1 MDFVHLIALF
11 PISLTQRVRTMG
23 LKYHTVNILLL
34 TCARPYAKH
43 PTRMVAFV
51 PPDSPMLFRA
61 HLRFIDE
68 EIGT

>member
-23 LKYHTVNILLL
+23 LKYHMVNILLL

-43 PTRMVAFV
+43 PTRMISFV
-51 PPDSPMLFRA
+51 PPNSPVLFSA
-61 HLRFIDE
+61 HLHCIDE
-68 EIGT
+68 EIDA